1 MIKHNSA
8 QKCMTEFTYIHLS
21 SHFTAVL
28 KKQNQGGDK
37 GIQSVLQILEF
48 II

>member
-1 MIKHNSA
+1 MYT
-8 QKCMTEFTYIHLS
+8 TEFTYIHLS
-21 SHFTAVL
+21 SHFAAVL
-28 KKQNQGGDK
+28 KKQNQGGDE